1 MIRAER
7 VLQGEPFSADLIR
20 PDCQSPNERGRER
33 EEITHFQGFRGTI
46 CNETLPERNFS
57 PQALVLIYR
66 GGGLAKMAAESTQT
80 NSDDPAP
87 EQFREADLVAKSLAG
102 DQEAFGVL
110 IAQNQARL
118 FNVVFRLIRDAEDAK
133 DILQEAFMNAYLNLP
148 KFQGYSKFSTWV
160 YRIAINV
167 AISHKRKRRPRAGG
181 GDESEGRGGNQLDS
195 LRNISGPQDAPDKR
209 LEGEERRA
217 EILAT
222 LNLLSNEHKSVLI
235 LKDMDNLK
243 YETIAEIL
251 NVPIG
256 TVRSRL
262 NRARAELRARL
273 KSKED
278 TGRGLGVK
286 K

>member
-1 MIRAER
+1 
-7 VLQGEPFSADLIR
+7 
-20 PDCQSPNERGRER
+20 
-33 EEITHFQGFRGTI
+33 
-46 CNETLPERNFS
+46 
-57 PQALVLIYR
+57 
-66 GGGLAKMAAESTQT
+66 MAAESSQT

-87 EQFREADLVAKSLAG
+87 EQFRETDLVAKSLAG

-118 FNVVFRLIRDAEDAK
+118 FNVVFRLIKDAEDAK

-167 AISHKRKRRPRAGG
+167 AISHKRKKRPRAGG
-181 GDESEGRGGNQLDS
+181 SEDYDGRSNPMES
-195 LRNISGPQDAPDKR
+195 LRNISGNQEAPEKR
-209 LEGEERRA
+209 LEGEERRT

-222 LNLLSNEHKSVLI
+222 LNLLSTEHRSVLI

-262 NRARAELRARL
+262 NRARAELRAKLRNR
-273 KSKED
+273 ED
-278 TGRGLGVK
+278 KGRGLGVK

>member
-1 MIRAER
+1 
-7 VLQGEPFSADLIR
+7 
-20 PDCQSPNERGRER
+20 
-33 EEITHFQGFRGTI
+33 
-46 CNETLPERNFS
+46 
-57 PQALVLIYR
+57 
-66 GGGLAKMAAESTQT
+66 MAAESTQN
-80 NSDDPAP
+80 NSEDLAP
-87 EQFREADLVAKSLAG
+87 DQFGEADLVAKSLAG

-167 AISHKRKRRPRAGG
+167 AISHKRKKRPRAGG
-181 GDESEGRGGNQLDS
+181 SDETEGRGNHLES
-195 LRNISGPQDAPDKR
+195 LRIIGGTQDAPEKR

-217 EILAT
+217 EILST

-273 KSKED
+273 KSRED